1 MYVYRTKTGD
11 RTFDVRYE
19 TVKICRFN
27 ELFFIFDSQLKI
39 K

>member
-1 MYVYRTKTGD
+1 MHLYRTKTRHGA
-11 RTFDVRYE
+11 FDVRYE

-27 ELFFIFDSQLKI
+27 ELFFIFDSQLEI